1 MNFRHKKTRFRRVDL
16 IKHVISV
23 VAGAGF
29 EPTTFAG

>member
-29 EPTTFAG
+29 EPTTFGL